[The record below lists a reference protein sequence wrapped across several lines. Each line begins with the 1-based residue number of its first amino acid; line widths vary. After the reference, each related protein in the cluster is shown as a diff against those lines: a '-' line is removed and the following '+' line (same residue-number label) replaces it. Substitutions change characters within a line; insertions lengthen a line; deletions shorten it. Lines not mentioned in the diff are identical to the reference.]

1 MYTDPDSAKVSEML
15 PWRELVEEDVVLRA
29 DPREPPD
36 LLHLVVVTE
45 HWRHTDTGCFGHNAC
60 FCEHFQCYAMPCI
73 VLKTDILPSF
83 TTHKVHRDTVYWE

>member
-15 PWRELVEEDVVLRA
+15 PWRELVEKDVVLRA

-45 HWRHTDTGCFGHNAC
+45 HWRHTDTGCFGQKA
-60 FCEHFQCYAMPCI
+60 
-73 VLKTDILPSF
+73 
-83 TTHKVHRDTVYWE
+83 